1 MPRAP
6 NDIADEILIG
16 TEAGDSRVAA
26 LAGGRLIDLIVEPRD
41 RPSRVGDIHL
51 GRVLRLVPGLRA
63 AFVDIGLP
71 RNAFLPF
78 AGAKTL
84 REGESTI
91 AQISEDEAG
100 EKGARL
106 NLEVSLR
113 GRFAVLLPGGEDRAV
128 SRRIADPARRA
139 LLAKIAAAAA
149 PPGHGLILRTEAM
162 GAAREDIVSDIGLL
176 AALWAEIEASARDSG
191 VPRRLHG
198 DGDGIARGLRQLA
211 TPGLRVLWVEDE
223 TSLAAAR
230 RFADRYMPELRP
242 KIAIHASRGR
252 LFDLHDAAGQIE
264 ATRDRQ
270 VKLAGG
276 GAIVIDRLEALTAI
290 DVDSG
295 SDIGGSGADIAL
307 RTDLDAAAEI
317 PRHLRLRDVV
327 GLVVIDFLRL
337 RRQDQRERVLAALKR
352 AVSTDRRPVA
362 VLGWTAAGL
371 VELTRGRVN
380 PEDRR

>member
-16 TEAGDSRVAA
+16 TEAGECRAAA
-26 LAGGRLIDLIVEPRD
+26 LAGGRLIDLIVEPQD

-51 GRVLRLVPGLRA
+51 GRVLRLVPGLNA

-71 RNAFLPF
+71 RNAFLPL
-78 AGAKTL
+78 AGAKPL
-84 REGESTI
+84 REGEPAI
-91 AQISEDEAG
+91 VQISEDEAG

-106 NLEVSLR
+106 TPEVSLR
-113 GRFAVLLPGGEDRAV
+113 GRFAVLLPGGDDRAV

-139 LLAKIAAAAA
+139 LLSEIATAAA

-162 GAAREDIVSDIGLL
+162 GAARADMLSDIDLL
-176 AALWAEIEASARDSG
+176 AAQWAAIEASARDSG
-191 VPRRLHG
+191 VPRRLYG
-198 DGDGIARGLRQLA
+198 EEGIGRSLGQLA
-211 TPGLRVLWVEDE
+211 RPGLRALWVEDE

-230 RFADRYMPELRP
+230 RFADRHMPELRP

-264 ATRDRQ
+264 ATRARQ
-270 VKLAGG
+270 VNLAGG
-276 GAIVIDRLEALTAI
+276 GTIVIDRIEALTAI

-295 SDIGGSGADIAL
+295 SDVSGSGADIAL
-307 RTDLDAAAEI
+307 RTNLDAAAEI
-317 PRHLRLRDVV
+317 PRQLRLRDVV

-337 RRQDQRERVLAALKR
+337 RGESHRERVLATLKG
-352 AVSTDRRPVA
+352 AAISDRRPVA

-371 VELTRGRVN
+371 VELTRGRMN